1 MYNCFG
7 DTMCS
12 SIKINPEDVKSLK
25 EKFNIPFDIP
35 TDTIKPNE
43 KALVLYKEGKILPKL
58 MSFGWNDKVF
68 IINARQET
76 LLEKPIFKKGKRCV
90 IPASLFHEWS
100 YAKEK
105 VTFHSDNIMHLA
117 GLYNQDNEFLI
128 ITTKSN
134 DSVRRTHD
142 RMPIILEHSQL
153 EDWFNDTKFISLL
166 WQEPKELEHEQKL
179 EQLSLF

>member
-12 SIKINPEDVKSLK
+12 SIKINPNDLK
-25 EKFNIPFDIP
+25 NLKDKFNISFDIP
-35 TDTIKPNE
+35 TNTIKPSE
-43 KALVLYKEGKILPKL
+43 KALVLYKEEKIQPKL

-76 LLEKPIFKKGKRCV
+76 LLEKPIFKKRKRCAV
-90 IPASLFHEWS
+90 PVSLFHEWN

-105 VTFHSDNIMHLA
+105 VSFYSDDIMYLA
-117 GLYNQDNEFLI
+117 GLYNQNNEFLI
-128 ITTKSN
+128 ITTKAN
-134 DSVRRTHD
+134 DSVKRIHD
-142 RMPIILEHSQL
+142 RMPVVLEHSQL
-153 EDWFNDTKFISLL
+153 EDWFDDTTFTSLL
-166 WQEPKELEHEQKL
+166 RQKPKKLEHEQKL

>member
-68 IINARQET
+68 SERLHLNS
-76 LLEKPIFKKGKRCV
+76 EKNQFLKKENV
-90 IPASLFHEWS
+90 VLYPPACFMSGVMRKKKSLF
-100 YAKEK
+100 
-105 VTFHSDNIMHLA
+105 T
-117 GLYNQDNEFLI
+117 Q
-128 ITTKSN
+128 ITLC
-134 DSVRRTHD
+134 
-142 RMPIILEHSQL
+142 I
-153 EDWFNDTKFISLL
+153 
-166 WQEPKELEHEQKL
+166 
-179 EQLSLF
+179 

>member
-1 MYNCFG
+1 MYQSPV
-7 DTMCS
+7 TMIS
-12 SIKINPEDVKSLK
+12 QDV
-25 EKFNIPFDIP
+25 
-35 TDTIKPNE
+35 
-43 KALVLYKEGKILPKL
+43 YK
-58 MSFGWNDKVF
+58 
-68 IINARQET
+68 RQ
-76 LLEKPIFKKGKRCV
+76 

-105 VTFHSDNIMHLA
+105 VTFHSDNIMYLA

-166 WQEPKELEHEQKL
+166 RQEPKELEHEQKL

>member
-25 EKFNIPFDIP
+25 EKFNVPFDIP

-43 KALVLYKEGKILPKL
+43 KALVLYKEGKILPIL
-58 MSFGWNDKVF
+58 MNFGWNDKVF

-76 LLEKPIFKKGKRCV
+76 LLEKLIFKKGKRCV

-105 VTFHSDNIMHLA
+105 VTFHSDNIMYLA

-166 WQEPKELEHEQKL
+166 RQEPKELEHEQKL

>member
-76 LLEKPIFKKGKRCV
+76 LLEKPFLKKENV
-90 IPASLFHEWS
+90 VLYSPACFMSGVMRKKKSLFTQI
-100 YAKEK
+100 
-105 VTFHSDNIMHLA
+105 TFCI
-117 GLYNQDNEFLI
+117 
-128 ITTKSN
+128 
-134 DSVRRTHD
+134 
-142 RMPIILEHSQL
+142 
-153 EDWFNDTKFISLL
+153 
-166 WQEPKELEHEQKL
+166 
-179 EQLSLF
+179 